1 MERLKRIAVIGLVAF
16 SATLSVLVLKELST
30 DATAMLIGVGCGV
43 LSSLPLGIG
52 LLVWSMRSAG
62 AERERTTRPSNSP
75 VIIVSGSQPLPGAW
89 GGGPMWPPPPREF
102 VEAAGVTYRVL
113 GEPGEEQGAGWES
126 AQVVEGVWSPGGNQ
140 AW

>member
-30 DATAMLIGVGCGV
+30 DATAMLIGVGFGF

-52 LLVWSMRSAG
+52 LLIWSLRTAN
-62 AERERTTRPSNSP
+62 AEKARAERPSNAP
-75 VIIVSGSQPLPGAW
+75 VIIVTGGAQALPNAW
-89 GGGPMWPPPPREF
+89 GGGPMWAPPREF
-102 VEAAGVTYRVL
+102 LEAPGVTYRVL
-113 GEPGEEQGAGWES
+113 GEPGEEAGPAWGGS
-126 AQVVEGVWSPGGNQ
+126 VVEGSWPSKGGQ